1 MFLLILILLVI
12 PLLISILSP
21 FWLTTNKKLPPLK
34 QTTLM
39 QCKQNKTTLL
49 KQYLILEDAYKKNK
63 LTEKEWL
70 IEKETLLKQY
80 THLIQLA
87 NSLQ

>member
-49 KQYLILEDAYKKNK
+49 KQYLILEDAYRKKK

-70 IEKETLLKQY
+70 IEEETLLKQY